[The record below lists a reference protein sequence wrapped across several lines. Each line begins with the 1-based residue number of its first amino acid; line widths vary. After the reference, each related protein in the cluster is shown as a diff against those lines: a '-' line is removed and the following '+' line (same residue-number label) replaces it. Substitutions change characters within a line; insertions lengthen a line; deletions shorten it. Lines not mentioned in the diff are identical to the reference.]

1 MLTGRETSH
10 LVPTLLLPTLTVTG
24 ISCNRNLRLC
34 QASSTQIA
42 AVAELLAQLRTA
54 MTPWNIQKLL
64 CPCATAWV
72 DQNPEPTVSSVTRT
86 ISKGS
91 NGSSAGAVDFCSLP
105 GLQPRGWLG
114 GGQARC
120 SGRSHSPPEEREID
134 FPEKKS

>member
-24 ISCNRNLRLC
+24 ISCNRDLRLC
-34 QASSTQIA
+34 QASGTQIA
-42 AVAELLAQLRTA
+42 AVAELLAQLPTA
-54 MTPWNIQKLL
+54 MTPWYIQKLL

-72 DQNPEPTVSSVTRT
+72 DQSLEPTRT

-91 NGSSAGAVDFCSLP
+91 NGSSAGAVDFCSLS

-114 GGQARC
+114 GGQERC
-120 SGRSHSPPEEREID
+120 SGRSHSPPQEREID